1 MNQRIIKLCQC
12 PPPEPRSR
20 SVFDQTPFWIPS
32 AQTGHSSLS
41 SPAGTCA
48 GEFRGPRAGFL
59 RLHRASP
66 PSFSKR
72 HQLFR
77 LIGVAHFLLL
87 QQPNELCP
95 MPKAGCNS
103 SNPLILFPLAFY
115 PDKERSR
122 EVIKSF
128 PRVKDIERL
137 AIQ

>member
-1 MNQRIIKLCQC
+1 MSPTRAPQLLRVFNQ
-12 PPPEPRSR
+12 
-20 SVFDQTPFWIPS
+20 TTFWIPS
-32 AQTGHSSLS
+32 AQTGHPSLS
-41 SPAGTCA
+41 SPPGTCA
-48 GEFRGPRAGFL
+48 GEFWVPQAGFL
-59 RLHRASP
+59 RLHRASL
-66 PSFSKR
+66 PSFSKQ

-95 MPKAGCNS
+95 MPEAGCNS

-115 PDKERSR
+115 PDKECSR
-122 EVIKSF
+122 EIIKSF